1 MNESPVIKPQSAV
14 DRPKS
19 KKRSS
24 KKTAS
29 MTVLTILMEYRESWI
44 YQWVKR
50 NPGIALMIVSLWGIM
65 IIGFFI
71 WFIIS
76 QVVVHS

>member
-1 MNESPVIKPQSAV
+1 
-14 DRPKS
+14 
-19 KKRSS
+19 
-24 KKTAS
+24 